1 MKSQL
6 TEEEYEK
13 NDSLDTEDGPLG
25 IDYEA
30 EDVFAGAE
38 PWDPIE
44 TKLVLGSFAAALFFL
59 VVLGILI
66 NIYILK

>member
-1 MKSQL
+1 MAA
-6 TEEEYEK
+6 EEVKDEQT
-13 NDSLDTEDGPLG
+13 SFG

-38 PWDPIE
+38 PWEPIE

-59 VVLGILI
+59 VLFGILI
-66 NIYILK
+66 HIYILK